1 MDLSKIQ
8 PIPNEPALFIK
19 NKKIL
24 IIADLHI
31 GLESELKE
39 YGVTAQNNTQKMI
52 DHLISLCRK
61 YKPEEIILLG
71 DIKHNIPSSTIRE
84 RIDVK
89 NFLETIKKYGTI
101 HIVPG
106 NHDGNIHKISPDDV
120 IIHSSDGY
128 LFENVGFI
136 HGHRWP
142 SEDIMNSD
150 QIIMAHTHPT
160 VMLTDRLNHR
170 SFEPCWI
177 KTSFI
182 ESKLNEKY
190 PDSFNPQILIIPAFN
205 PLCGGIPINKD
216 RPVGP
221 LRKIIDMDNA
231 RIYLLDGT
239 LLGNIKN
246 IQ

>member
-1 MDLSKIQ
+1 MYEELS
-8 PIPNEPALFIK
+8 
-19 NKKIL
+19 
-24 IIADLHI
+24 
-31 GLESELKE
+31 
-39 YGVTAQNNTQKMI
+39 
-52 DHLISLCRK
+52 
-61 YKPEEIILLG
+61 
-71 DIKHNIPSSTIRE
+71 
-84 RIDVK
+84 
-89 NFLETIKKYGTI
+89 
-101 HIVPG
+101 
-106 NHDGNIHKISPDDV
+106 
-120 IIHSSDGY
+120 
-128 LFENVGFI
+128 ENVGFI
-136 HGHRWP
+136 HRHRCP

-182 ESKLNEKY
+182 ESKLHEKY
-190 PDSFNPQILIIPAFN
+190 PDSFNPRILIIPAFN

-216 RPVGP
+216 RLVGP